1 MRNRRVVLL
10 FLVIVASVSIMTFQS
25 TRGPFKPLTALQTPL
40 FRMERTF
47 TRILDIIKSPFLYYF
62 RLEKENQ
69 ELKNKIGQLKMKEQ
83 EYTELKLENQR
94 LSTILK
100 MKERAPHFVAAARV
114 ISSGIRQWPEMIIID
129 KGTSSG
135 IKKDMAVRT
144 PEGLVG
150 KTSEVMPGF
159 SKVLLVTD
167 VSFSVSV
174 RLQDTRTEG
183 ILSGRGDGS
192 CVLKYIPRD
201 EDIKPGTLLITSG
214 LDGVFPEGI
223 PVGHIT
229 TVAKGSELFLD
240 VEVKPIIKASMIEEV
255 MVFKK

>member
-1 MRNRRVVLL
+1 ML
-10 FLVIVASVSIMTFQS
+10 FLVVVVSASIMTFQS

-40 FRMERTF
+40 YQLERGF
-47 TRILDIIKSPFLYYF
+47 SAVMHIIKSPFRYYF
-62 RLEKENQ
+62 RLEKENRK
-69 ELKNKIGQLKMKEQ
+69 LKRKIGQFEMKEQ

-94 LSTILK
+94 LSTILGI
-100 MKERAPHFVAAARV
+100 KERAPHFIAAARV
-114 ISSGIRQWPEMIIID
+114 ISSGIRQWPELIIID
-129 KGTSSG
+129 KGSSSG
-135 IKKDMAVRT
+135 IKKDMAVRI

-174 RLQDTRTEG
+174 RLQDTRIEG
-183 ILSGRGDGS
+183 ILSGRGDGY
-192 CVLKYIPRD
+192 CTLKYIPRD
-201 EDIKPGTLLITSG
+201 ENIRPGALLITSG

-223 PVGHIT
+223 PAGYIT
-229 TVAKGSELFLD
+229 GVEKGSELFLD
-240 VEVKPIIKASMIEEV
+240 IDAKPIIKTSMIEEV